1 MKMPKPH
8 LTPEHYES
16 EGKGWAIS
24 KQSARPE
31 FLKWLDAFI
40 TEKKALIRKERGKAE
55 IDKAQASRPPAR
67 RNRRSNRGRA
77 R

>member
-8 LTPEHYES
+8 LTSEHYES

-31 FLKWLDAFI
+31 FLKWLDAFV

-55 IDKAQASRPPAR
+55 IDKAQEGPPAR
-67 RNRRSNRGRA
+67 HNRRSNRGRA